1 MAQARQI
8 VPGTPEVERR
18 AFIWSILRIVATG
31 TAMLVFYFV
40 LPFRDVSAADT
51 LLRLV
56 GGVVVIALAIGW
68 QVRAISKS
76 SQPLLRSIEAVG
88 LSFWLLVIVFS
99 IVYVSLSSANPSS
112 FSEPLNEVGGLY
124 FTMSVLSTVGFGDIS
139 ALSDF
144 ARIVVIVQI
153 LVDFLLLGV
162 VVRLLLGAGKSAA
175 EERGKT
181 ESTE

>member
-1 MAQARQI
+1 
-8 VPGTPEVERR
+8 
-18 AFIWSILRIVATG
+18 
-31 TAMLVFYFV
+31 
-40 LPFRDVSAADT
+40 
-51 LLRLV
+51 
-56 GGVVVIALAIGW
+56 
-68 QVRAISKS
+68 VRAISQS

-99 IVYVSLSSANPSS
+99 IVYVSLSASNPGA

-175 EERGKT
+175 EEREKT
-181 ESTE
+181 KSRE

>member
-18 AFIWSILRIVATG
+18 ALAWSVGRLALTG
-31 TAMLVFYFV
+31 AAMVIFYFV

-56 GGVVVIALAIGW
+56 GGILLIVVVIGW
-68 QVRAISKS
+68 QVRSIARSNRP
-76 SQPLLRSIEAVG
+76 QLRSVEAVG

-99 IVYVSLSSANPSS
+99 VVYVSLSTANPGA

-124 FTMSVLSTVGFGDIS
+124 FTMSILATVGFGDIS
-139 ALSDF
+139 AVSDA
-144 ARIVVIVQI
+144 ARVVVIVQI
-153 LVDFLLLGV
+153 VLDLLLLGV
-162 VVRLLLGAGKSAA
+162 VVRLLLGAGKAAA
-175 EERGKT
+175 EARKT
-181 ESTE
+181 QP

>member
-18 AFIWSILRIVATG
+18 AFIWSIARIVLTG

-51 LLRLV
+51 LLRLI

-76 SQPLLRSIEAVG
+76 SRPLLRSIEAVG

-175 EERGKT
+175 EERDKT
-181 ESTE
+181 ESRQ

>member
-18 AFIWSILRIVATG
+18 ALAWSVVRVVATG
-31 TAMLVFYFV
+31 VAMLVFYFV

-56 GGVVVIALAIGW
+56 GGIVLIAVAIGW
-68 QVRAISKS
+68 QVRAISRS
-76 SQPLLRSIEAVG
+76 HQPLLRSVEAVG

-99 IVYVSLSSANPSS
+99 IVYVSMSASNPLA

-124 FTMSVLSTVGFGDIS
+124 FTMSILATVGFGDIS
-139 ALSDF
+139 AVSDA

-153 LVDFLLLGV
+153 VLDLLLLGV
-162 VVRLLLGAGKSAA
+162 VVRLLLGAGKAAA
-175 EERGKT
+175 EARK
-181 ESTE
+181 SQP